1 MNTQADALRAR
12 MSGVPSALAAASA
25 SRSGAG
31 GEPHQSGHPR
41 LARTVA
47 VGSGKGGVGKSTC
60 ALALAWAAAE
70 RGVKTALID
79 ADLGLANQ
87 DILCGVQPVRTAAD
101 WLSGRAQLSECFMR
115 LAPRLWLLPG
125 ASGMAR
131 LADLQV
137 PQRERMIQGLARV
150 SAHVEL
156 MVVDLG
162 AGLGAGTLDV
172 AAAADHLLVIA
183 TPEPTSVSD
192 AYGFIKSC
200 AKRGRTDRMMLAMNM
215 AYNRSQAELSAARL
229 RATCARFIGVQLE
242 CVGFVPP
249 DDAVRLAVHQRTPLL
264 AQSSRSPAARE
275 LRRIEG
281 VVSTQ
286 AAVGDCASA
295 ASAALAAPATAPSF
309 LNRLARSWGLL
320 LEASTGQRIAGST
333 GGGRQGFSTPS
344 RGVERQETGL
354 SGQCP
359 RIVPAQ

>member
-1 MNTQADALRAR
+1 VNTQADALRSR
-12 MSGVPSALAAASA
+12 MRAVAEAPSTVGAGAANASDASA
-25 SRSGAG
+25 
-31 GEPHQSGHPR
+31 QSLQAK

-101 WLSGRAQLSECFMR
+101 WLSGRAQLSQCFMR

-192 AYGFIKSC
+192 AYGFVKSC
-200 AKRGRTDRMMLAMNM
+200 AKRGRTERVMLAMNM
-215 AYNRSQAELSAARL
+215 TYNRSHAELSAARL
-229 RATCARFIGVQLE
+229 RATCARFVGVDVE
-242 CVGFVPP
+242 CVGYVPA
-249 DDAVRLAVHQRTPLL
+249 DDAVRHAVQQRTPLL
-264 AQSSRSPAARE
+264 SQASRSPAARE
-275 LRRIEG
+275 LRRLEG
-281 VVSTQ
+281 VVSAQ
-286 AAVGDCASA
+286 AGVGALSA
-295 ASAALAAPATAPSF
+295 PSTAPGF
-309 LNRLARSWGLL
+309 LTRLARSWGLL
-320 LEASTGQRIAGST
+320 LETSTRQHSAAPT
-333 GGGRQGFSTPS
+333 GGSSGGFDTPS
-344 RGVERQETGL
+344 RGVVRQNSGL
-354 SGQCP
+354 LGQCP